1 MLTRISNKSHDIF
14 EKIFGTQFSKE
25 GFIAY
30 ANNVQWFTLAR
41 FISLALSFLTTIL
54 IARLFGPEQ
63 FGILNY
69 VISIIGL
76 FSILS
81 NFGISATLYK
91 ELTLKKEKRE
101 EIFGSALT
109 LNYITA
115 TTTFIIVLISLF
127 FIRESFYVKS
137 LIVLLSL
144 TFLTQPM
151 NLLSFDFL
159 KDREGKYVAIT
170 QIITL
175 IVSSFLKILIT
186 YLYSSVTFF
195 ILILVAENLISGAIY
210 IYQIKKIKFRNLS
223 FKIQNEQIKY
233 IFYSSL
239 PLILYSAFS
248 EIYSRID
255 QIMLR
260 SYVDIT
266 TVGIYSASVKVTEMW
281 YLVPNILLGA
291 LFPALANVKN
301 DRNEYNKR
309 YNILLIALVI
319 SSILISCFIFL
330 FKEGIINLIYG
341 NEFSSAA
348 NILGVYIF
356 SIVGFFVSSL
366 IYQDLFLNK
375 NKWAI
380 TIIPF
385 LTALINILLNLILI
399 PAKGAVGAALATTVS
414 YNLVPLCIYLYKKII
429 K

>member
-175 IVSSFLKILIT
+175 IKTIMKV
-186 YLYSSVTFF
+186 V
-195 ILILVAENLISGAIY
+195 VAV
-210 IYQIKKIKFRNLS
+210 
-223 FKIQNEQIKY
+223 
-233 IFYSSL
+233 
-239 PLILYSAFS
+239 
-248 EIYSRID
+248 
-255 QIMLR
+255 M
-260 SYVDIT
+260 
-266 TVGIYSASVKVTEMW
+266 
-281 YLVPNILLGA
+281 
-291 LFPALANVKN
+291 
-301 DRNEYNKR
+301 
-309 YNILLIALVI
+309 
-319 SSILISCFIFL
+319 
-330 FKEGIINLIYG
+330 
-341 NEFSSAA
+341 
-348 NILGVYIF
+348 
-356 SIVGFFVSSL
+356 
-366 IYQDLFLNK
+366 
-375 NKWAI
+375 
-380 TIIPF
+380 
-385 LTALINILLNLILI
+385 
-399 PAKGAVGAALATTVS
+399 
-414 YNLVPLCIYLYKKII
+414 
-429 K
+429 

>member
-223 FKIQNEQIKY
+223 FKIQSEHIKY

-301 DRNEYNKR
+301 DGNEYNKR
-309 YNILLIALVI
+309 YNILLIALVV

-399 PAKGAVGAALATTVS
+399 PTKGAVGAALATTVS

>member
-1 MLTRISNKSHDIF
+1 MLTRISNRSHDIF

-266 TVGIYSASVKVTEMW
+266 TVGIYSASVKVAEMW

-356 SIVGFFVSSL
+356 SIVGFFISSL

>member
-1 MLTRISNKSHDIF
+1 
-14 EKIFGTQFSKE
+14 
-25 GFIAY
+25 
-30 ANNVQWFTLAR
+30 
-41 FISLALSFLTTIL
+41 
-54 IARLFGPEQ
+54 
-63 FGILNY
+63 
-69 VISIIGL
+69 
-76 FSILS
+76 
-81 NFGISATLYK
+81 
-91 ELTLKKEKRE
+91 
-101 EIFGSALT
+101 
-109 LNYITA
+109 
-115 TTTFIIVLISLF
+115 
-127 FIRESFYVKS
+127 
-137 LIVLLSL
+137 
-144 TFLTQPM
+144 M